1 MVIIRLARGG
11 TKKRPFFHVVVTNSR
26 SSRDGRFIER
36 LGFFNPI
43 ATGGEIKLQ
52 LNKERIAYWVSCGAQ
67 ISDRVTQLI
76 DNFAEIVAS
85 AAKNANKIERKAVVE
100 HKKID
105 GIKVESDLGNFKEEP
120 KKEDLREDQDAEKSV
135 E

>member
-67 ISDRVTQLI
+67 VSDRVAQLI
-76 DNFAEIVAS
+76 DNFAEIVA
-85 AAKNANKIERKAVVE
+85 AADKTDKKNAKLE
-100 HKKID
+100 HKIVVKHKK
-105 GIKVESDLGNFKEEP
+105 GEEDLKEES
-120 KKEDLREDQDAEKSV
+120 KEEQDAEKSV

>member
-67 ISDRVTQLI
+67 VSDRVSQLI
-76 DNFAEIVAS
+76 DNFAEIVA
-85 AAKNANKIERKAVVE
+85 AADKTDKKNAKLE
-100 HKKID
+100 HKIVVKHK
-105 GIKVESDLGNFKEEP
+105 KVEEDLKEEFKEE
-120 KKEDLREDQDAEKSV
+120 QDAEKSV